1 MGDSTQMASG
11 PVSNAQARI
20 RIVMALF
27 TLIFSAIGVRLIML
41 GNESP
46 PEKSLPAAPPSFARP
61 DVTDRNGTPLAMDI
75 PGVSIYAEHRRSLD
89 AGEAIEGLTTV
100 WGRNKNCSKLYA
112 KVERSRNVMRH
123 ALVQPGGGAT

>member
-1 MGDSTQMASG
+1 
-11 PVSNAQARI
+11 
-20 RIVMALF
+20 MALF

-75 PGVSIYAEHRRSLD
+75 PGVSIYAEPRRILD